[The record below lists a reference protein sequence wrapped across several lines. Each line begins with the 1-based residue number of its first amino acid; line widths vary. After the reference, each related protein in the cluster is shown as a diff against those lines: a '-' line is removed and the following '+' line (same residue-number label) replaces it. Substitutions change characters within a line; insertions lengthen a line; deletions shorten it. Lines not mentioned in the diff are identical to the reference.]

1 MSLVA
6 TLSLAGGQTLFRA
19 TFERLPEAVLTV
31 EDFYFEED
39 TTGRRQYVSYLW
51 LAGCDPSQFV
61 GATSDDDSVE
71 SCRVVTSV
79 GDRRLVQITTVAFP
93 PDRPLI
99 APPFVEND
107 ITLIECRLDREGTHL
122 TVRLPD
128 RDALAE
134 LVDTCEQIGDSVS
147 LEALYTESPTESRAK
162 ELTDKQRASL
172 ALASERGYFAAPR
185 ETALADLAAEL
196 DVSSQTLSRH
206 IRVGAGKV
214 IESAV
219 DGVDDPHDLFKNTEH
234 EA

>member
-6 TLSLAGGQTLFRA
+6 TLSLEGGQTLFRS
-19 TFERLPEAVLTV
+19 TFERLPGAELTV

-39 TTGRRQYVSYLW
+39 TAGRRQYVSYLW
-51 LAGCDPSQFV
+51 LTGCDPGQFV
-61 GATSDDDSVE
+61 AATSDDETVE

-79 GDRRLVQITTVAFP
+79 GDRRLVQITTVPFP

-99 APPFVEND
+99 GPPFVEND

-134 LVDTCEQIGDSVS
+134 LVETGEQIGDSVTLS
-147 LEALYTESPTESRAK
+147 ELYTESPTEPRANS
-162 ELTDKQRASL
+162 LTDKQRASL
-172 ALASERGYFAAPR
+172 ALASERGYFAVPR

-219 DGVDDPHDLFKNTEH
+219 ESVEDPHDLFKDTEH